1 MEKFSM
7 DAAVPSSQRER
18 REDAES
24 KAVRAADPDGRTRRR
39 AGKTRQIIF
48 RVTPEKRDQ
57 LERLADVLSAG
68 RTTPASFTE
77 TIERALDALDEK
89 LRGKAPLE

>member
-7 DAAVPSSQRER
+7 QDAVPASQRER
-18 REDAES
+18 REDAEA
-24 KAVRAADPDGRTRRR
+24 KAFRASDANGHTRRR

-48 RVTPEKRDQ
+48 RCTPEKREQ

-77 TIERALDALDEK
+77 TMERALDALDAK
-89 LRGKAPLE
+89 LRGSA